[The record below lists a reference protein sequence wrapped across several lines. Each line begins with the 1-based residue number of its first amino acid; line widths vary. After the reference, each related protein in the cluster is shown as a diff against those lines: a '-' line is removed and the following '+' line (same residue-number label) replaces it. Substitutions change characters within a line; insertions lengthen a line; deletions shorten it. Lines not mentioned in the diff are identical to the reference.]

1 MNGLEEHLQEEIN
14 SSLVSIEALEE
25 MSTATQKQLSSQGI
39 GPYQRAYMRRWAQW
53 VRHGHEKKYHKLRAQ
68 NEELRQELRSIR
80 QCVEDLG
87 AHLRERQH

>member
-1 MNGLEEHLQEEIN
+1 MN
-14 SSLVSIEALEE
+14 
-25 MSTATQKQLSSQGI
+25 
-39 GPYQRAYMRRWAQW
+39 RWAQW